1 MDTTAKTPA
10 PVGGST
16 FVPLPG
22 GDPAPFITP
31 ERIRE
36 QLGWAMLQASWR

>member
-1 MDTTAKTPA
+1 METNTTTQLP
-10 PVGGST
+10 GNGTT

-22 GDPAPFITP
+22 GAPVANVTA

-36 QLGWAMLQASWR
+36 QLGWTLLQPGRR